1 MVDTYVSVVPIVTSM
16 IIFLLI
22 ISQAATEPMS
32 IGAFLAFNA
41 AFSQFLSACI
51 QIMESVESVLGA
63 VPQYQRSKPIFE
75 TLPESDDEKSDPG
88 ELTGKLE
95 INQVSFS
102 YDSDSPP
109 VLENITIF
117 ANPGEFI
124 ALVGPSGSGKST
136 IARLL
141 LGFEKADSGSIF
153 YDERDINGLDVRAL
167 RRQMGVVLQNGQVM
181 SGDMMEN
188 IIGSAFLTVEDA
200 WEAARMSGLEDDI
213 RAMPM
218 GMHTIV
224 SDGGSTLSGG
234 QRQRLLIARA
244 LVRKPKILIFDEA
257 TSALDNET
265 QSVVNRSLEKLN
277 TTRIVIA
284 HRLSTIVNADRIY
297 VIEKGRVVQSG
308 KYSELIKTKGVFSDI
323 ARRQIS

>member
-1 MVDTYVSVVPIVTSM
+1 
-16 IIFLLI
+16 
-22 ISQAATEPMS
+22 
-32 IGAFLAFNA
+32 
-41 AFSQFLSACI
+41 
-51 QIMESVESVLGA
+51 